1 MDVFAVI
8 VIVAVVA
15 VVAVA
20 AVAAA
25 AVLLAQLG
33 FVLCVSDQS
42 TLANTAA
49 VRCDS
54 TQARIEFDWTSDTDN

>member
-25 AVLLAQLG
+25 VLLAQVG

-49 VRCDS
+49 VRFDS
-54 TQARIEFDWTSDTDN
+54 SSD